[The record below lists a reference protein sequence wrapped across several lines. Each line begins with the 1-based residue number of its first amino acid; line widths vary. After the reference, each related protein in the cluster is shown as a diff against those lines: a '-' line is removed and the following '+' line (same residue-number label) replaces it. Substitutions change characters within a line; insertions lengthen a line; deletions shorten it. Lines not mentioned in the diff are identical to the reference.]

1 MLALVIPAL
10 VVLALVILALV
21 ILALALILA
30 LILAQVFC
38 LFKAIKRLKHTAMA
52 NGKIMANGT
61 WQKMT
66 NGKWQ
71 WQMTM
76 ANDNDNGK

>member
-1 MLALVIPAL
+1 
-10 VVLALVILALV
+10 
-21 ILALALILA
+21 
-30 LILAQVFC
+30 
-38 LFKAIKRLKHTAMA
+38 MA